1 MALSPNDA
9 AADRVALQL
18 SEALTGGGGLDG
30 VAMIFVVLGGAL
42 RILGGPT
49 PRTARLLTPL
59 AATNPHRTVQA
70 ANVSGQQAPAN
81 CLWA

>member
-1 MALSPNDA
+1 MFA
-9 AADRVALQL
+9 APHREISGKIRSRRWA
-18 SEALTGGGGLDG
+18 GGLDG

-59 AATNPHRTVQA
+59 TATNPHRTVQA